1 MTLNQH
7 IAQKTRRFNEFHYGR
22 MEDAVIEAQN
32 AAIDA
37 DDDADDD
44 AALDE
49 LAAVATL
56 IRIGKT
62 ADLIRVLA
70 NRFTVDLP
78 GFKGSSVAATYAEAA
93 RNAAAAIS
101 SGAAYA
107 HIRYSE
113 DGTHFSELWAGKAA
127 R

>member
-7 IAQKTRRFNEFHYGR
+7 LSQQTRRHNEFHYGTARR

-37 DDDADDD
+37 EDD

-49 LAAVATL
+49 LTAIATL

-62 ADLIRVLA
+62 ADLIRVPA

-78 GFKGSSVAATYAEAA
+78 GFKGSSVAATYAEAV

-101 SGAAYA
+101 GGAAYA

-113 DGTHFSELWAGKAA
+113 NGVFFSELWTGKAVQS
-127 R
+127 